1 MCRLRTGAPV
11 PITLVPS
18 ISGSLP
24 ARAHASRA
32 RSGQGGS
39 LSQPFIS
46 LRCCDSL
53 RPMVLGIQNR
63 TENWKTARC
72 LWPFFVDRAV
82 CMARRLGEPRATPT
96 AEVNL
101 ELYWKSVRDWCAGRN
116 KPPCEEQ
123 LVESC
128 RKLFPDLRQQIE
140 QYGHFRR
147 LREGN
152 YEISSK
158 DHRPRLLTNLINT
171 EIDIVLESPRRLY
184 IGEAKYKS
192 GFHADGK
199 LVLVHQLVRQYVT
212 AKVLVDV
219 LGCDKEIVPFV
230 VVEATGRGPG
240 PTSDAWGP
248 GRRPHQVR
256 FLVEQGWMST
266 ENCLTWDALAAMAS
280 ERPDAGGEK

>member
-1 MCRLRTGAPV
+1 MIHFVRWYWGFKTERRTGRRHAV
-11 PITLVPS
+11 
-18 ISGSLP
+18 SGRSSSTGP
-24 ARAHASRA
+24 YAWPEGSASP
-32 RSGQGGS
+32 G
-39 LSQPFIS
+39 P
-46 LRCCDSL
+46 
-53 RPMVLGIQNR
+53 P
-63 TENWKTARC
+63 
-72 LWPFFVDRAV
+72 
-82 CMARRLGEPRATPT
+82 PT

-101 ELYWKSVRDWCAGRN
+101 ELYWKGVRDWCAGRY

-140 QYGHFRR
+140 QYGHFRG
-147 LREGN
+147 LREDN
-152 YEISSK
+152 YEVSSE

-192 GFHADGK
+192 GFHADGE

-230 VVEATGRGPG
+230 VVEATGRGARPNERCLGTG
-240 PTSDAWGP
+240 PAATLTRLRQLGP
-248 GRRPHQVR
+248 LTDDNLLIFRDRTPKGRHYTARPRDPPTGLQDSS
-256 FLVEQGWMST
+256 FG
-266 ENCLTWDALAAMAS
+266 
-280 ERPDAGGEK
+280 AGCFGNAKSS